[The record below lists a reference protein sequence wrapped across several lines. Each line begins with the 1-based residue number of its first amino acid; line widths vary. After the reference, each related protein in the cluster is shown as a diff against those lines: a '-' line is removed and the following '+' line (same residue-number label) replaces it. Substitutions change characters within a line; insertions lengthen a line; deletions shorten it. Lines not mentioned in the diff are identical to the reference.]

1 MRDIIFWDVD
11 TQVDFMEPF
20 GKLSVPGAD
29 LIKSNLAILTTLG
42 NIRCIMS
49 GSVDANTPSDDEFN
63 SWPEHCVY
71 GTPGQMKIPES
82 VIPNSLFVPTVKLT
96 TEQLSEVS
104 TFNGQVLFEKQ
115 HTEIGTN
122 SNVKSFLNFVDP
134 ERIVVY
140 GVATDICVD
149 QTVSY
154 LAREL
159 GYDVLVVI
167 DAIKELDSGKAWR
180 CLEDWRSIGVS
191 LQNTEGLTKS
201 INQIR
206 KKVN

>member
-1 MRDIIFWDVD
+1 MRDIMFWDVD

-29 LIKSNLAILTTLG
+29 LIKSNLAILTTMG
-42 NIRCIMS
+42 NKRCIMS
-49 GSVDANTPSDDEFN
+49 GSVDAHTPSDSEFN

-71 GTPGQMKIPES
+71 GTPGQRKIPES

-96 TEQLSEVS
+96 AEQLSEAS

-149 QTVSY
+149 QTVCY

-159 GYDVLVVI
+159 GYEVLVVI
-167 DAIKELDSGKAWR
+167 DAIKELDSSKAWR
-180 CLEDWRSIGVS
+180 CLEDWRSMGVS
-191 LQNTEGLTKS
+191 IQNTEDLPVTLIKFAK
-201 INQIR
+201 R
-206 KKVN
+206 

>member
-11 TQVDFMEPF
+11 TQVDFMEPG

-29 LIKSNLAILTTLG
+29 SIKLNLARLTTMG
-42 NIRCIMS
+42 NKRCIMS
-49 GSVDANTPSDDEFN
+49 GSVDAHTPSDSEFN

-71 GTPGQMKIPES
+71 GTPGQRKIPES

-96 TEQLSEVS
+96 AEQLSEAS

-115 HTEIGTN
+115 HTEVGTN
-122 SNVKSFLNFVDP
+122 PNAKPFLDSVNP

-159 GYDVLVVI
+159 GYEVVVVI
-167 DAIKELDSGKAWR
+167 DAIKELDSGKAWK
-180 CLEDWRSIGVS
+180 CLADWRSMGVS
-191 LQNTEGLTKS
+191 LQNTEGLVVTVTKFAK
-201 INQIR
+201 R
-206 KKVN
+206 